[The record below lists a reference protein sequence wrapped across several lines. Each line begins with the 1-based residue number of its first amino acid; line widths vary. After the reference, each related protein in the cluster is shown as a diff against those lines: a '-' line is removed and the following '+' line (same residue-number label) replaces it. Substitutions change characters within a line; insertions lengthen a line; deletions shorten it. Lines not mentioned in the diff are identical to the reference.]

1 MVAQKE
7 GQEERMREEKL
18 AKLDQKMR
26 KAEMNARE
34 QRAEREARIKGG
46 WLYRQDNVVN
56 VV

>member
-1 MVAQKE
+1 
-7 GQEERMREEKL
+7 MREEKL

-46 WLYRQDNVVN
+46 LLFGQDNVIN